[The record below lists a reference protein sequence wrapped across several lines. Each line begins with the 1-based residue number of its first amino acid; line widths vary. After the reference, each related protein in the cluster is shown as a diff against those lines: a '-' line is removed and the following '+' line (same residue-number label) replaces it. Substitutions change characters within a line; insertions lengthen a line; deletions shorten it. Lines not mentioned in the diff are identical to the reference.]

1 MILSITF
8 DINGRREMGRKCLG
22 SVLEPFLNN
31 GLSFAILQA
40 SGNVDLQIERLQ
52 ICNIGTARIFALS
65 FRNFPDML
73 SITEALFASRF
84 LSVFK
89 TDSGE
94 TLSKDNLFSLKL
106 NEL

>member
-8 DINGRREMGRKCLG
+8 DINGRREMGRKFLG

-40 SGNVDLQIERLQ
+40 SGNVDLEIERLQ
-52 ICNIGTARIFALS
+52 IFDISTARIFAPS
-65 FRNFPDML
+65 FRNFPDMF
-73 SITEALFASRF
+73 SIPEALFVSRF

-89 TDSGE
+89 TG
-94 TLSKDNLFSLKL
+94 
-106 NEL
+106 